1 MGINTEEV
9 TKINVSETAGEN
21 CCVAACDGQKIYDR
35 TAAALRQNEKVELSF
50 AGINDLTPAFLNSAI
65 GQLYG
70 TFPAEVVENNLWFSD
85 LAEEDEAILKRVI
98 ERAKTYFEHAGS
110 GKKTLTDILEDEDA

>member
-1 MGINTEEV
+1 MGITTEEA

-21 CCVAACDGQKIYDR
+21 CCVAACDGQKIYDK
-35 TAAALRQNEKVELSF
+35 TATALSQNKKVELSF
-50 AGINDLTPAFLNSAI
+50 AGTDDLTPAFLNSAV

-70 TFPAEVVENNLWFSD
+70 SFPVEVVENNLSFAD
-85 LAEEDEAILKRVI
+85 LAEEDDAILKRVI